1 MFRFYILILVDII
14 IWVKLI
20 KIVVL
25 IRIRI
30 WDLDRI
36 IFKIFKDKIIY
47 KIRIIINNSKIF
59 NKIKMV
65 FN

>member
-1 MFRFYILILVDII
+1 MEILDS
-14 IWVKLI
+14 LI